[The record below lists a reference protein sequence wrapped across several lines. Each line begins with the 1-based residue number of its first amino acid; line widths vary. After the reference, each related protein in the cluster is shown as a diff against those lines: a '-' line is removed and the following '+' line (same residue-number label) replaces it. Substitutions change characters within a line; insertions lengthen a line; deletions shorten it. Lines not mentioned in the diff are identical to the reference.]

1 MFGQKRLQNSNL
13 NRGLIECFVLCCFV
27 LYFKTLFEVY
37 SSVHV
42 HTVHRMEHSITTI
55 REVLMGVGD
64 GVASVI
70 MLTFTKR
77 PVPHAAFYKEARPS
91 C

>member
-1 MFGQKRLQNSNL
+1 MLQNVVFMFYVPAL
-13 NRGLIECFVLCCFV
+13 QLT
-27 LYFKTLFEVY
+27 TLHGHGNTTQLSPTSGSGAKAPLALLH
-37 SSVHV
+37 SSGDA
-42 HTVHRMEHSITTI
+42 

-77 PVPHAAFYKEARPS
+77 PGPHADFYKEARPP

>member
-42 HTVHRMEHSITTI
+42 HTVHRMEHSALQQYLRHIEKWSI
-55 REVLMGVGD
+55 ECERRDLFIHCVLIPEID
-64 GVASVI
+64 
-70 MLTFTKR
+70 K
-77 PVPHAAFYKEARPS
+77 
-91 C
+91 

>member
-37 SSVHV
+37 SSAHVQV
-42 HTVHRMEHSITTI
+42 HTVHRMGHSALQQYLDT
-55 REVLMGVGD
+55 VKSGQLNVS
-64 GVASVI
+64 AVI
-70 MLTFTKR
+70 YSFIAYRYQK
-77 PVPHAAFYKEARPS
+77 
-91 C
+91 

>member
-1 MFGQKRLQNSNL
+1 MHRFTILLSHFEN
-13 NRGLIECFVLCCFV
+13 E
-27 LYFKTLFEVY
+27 TLDK
-37 SSVHV
+37 
-42 HTVHRMEHSITTI
+42 IDI

-64 GVASVI
+64 RVASVI

-77 PVPHAAFYKEARPS
+77 PGPHADFYKEARPP

>member
-1 MFGQKRLQNSNL
+1 M
-13 NRGLIECFVLCCFV
+13 
-27 LYFKTLFEVY
+27 
-37 SSVHV
+37 SSVV
-42 HTVHRMEHSITTI
+42 AIPLPRPRPRPAPGSVQSVAAVTELPVVAAVAA
-55 REVLMGVGD
+55 REVMMGED
-64 GVASVI
+64 NGVASVI

>member
-1 MFGQKRLQNSNL
+1 
-13 NRGLIECFVLCCFV
+13 
-27 LYFKTLFEVY
+27 
-37 SSVHV
+37 
-42 HTVHRMEHSITTI
+42 
-55 REVLMGVGD
+55 MGVGD

-91 C
+91 CLHSLGCGWLAGLAKAVVGLF

>member
-1 MFGQKRLQNSNL
+1 MQTWVGGELCYVEFQQVVMLANS
-13 NRGLIECFVLCCFV
+13 GFA
-27 LYFKTLFEVY
+27 
-37 SSVHV
+37 
-42 HTVHRMEHSITTI
+42 

-70 MLTFTKR
+70 MLTFTVR
-77 PVPHAAFYKEARPS
+77 PGPHADFYKEARPP